1 RRLQY
6 SPAAVGWAAVGE
18 EASVPPAAPR
28 QVRRRKCPHHCLT
41 VTQSSVKNFS
51 PQYCCCWE
59 GRMRHR
65 SPLRLTSGSRR
76 RGRIASSGVCVTLAL
91 LPSLWV
97 SWQAPAARGVVLP
110 ALAILTLLLLL
121 PRSRN
126 EGEPGRGPKSGQTR

>member
-1 RRLQY
+1 
-6 SPAAVGWAAVGE
+6 
-18 EASVPPAAPR
+18 
-28 QVRRRKCPHHCLT
+28 
-41 VTQSSVKNFS
+41 
-51 PQYCCCWE
+51 
-59 GRMRHR
+59 MRHR

-126 EGEPGRGPKSGQTR
+126 EGEPGRGPKSGQTRRTAPDLSEIRTALWDQVHALTAYP